1 MREATDFAGTSSEVE
16 ALVPPEVQVKRVVL
30 GQHLNTTRAALLRHL
45 NSGQLV
51 VNYLG
56 HGSEEVWAGEG
67 LLTADDVRGLHY
79 VPRLPV
85 VVTLNCRNG
94 FFHDVYTESLAE
106 AWLRAPHGG
115 AIAVWASW
123 GLTAAHGQAVLDQA
137 LITELFSG
145 EGLTLGQAIQQA
157 KATVRPLDLHR
168 KWILFGDPT
177 LRIWRWDACLRFDH
191 GDSFNLNQ

>member
-1 MREATDFAGTSSEVE
+1 MIKMNRMREATDFAGTSSEVE
-16 ALVPPEVQVKRVVL
+16 ALAPPEVQVKRVVL

-51 VNYLG
+51 VTYLG

-106 AWLRAPHGG
+106 AWLKAPHGG

-123 GLTAAHGQAVLDQA
+123 GLTAAHAHRTSTRPTPEVDSVRRSDSADLAMGCL
-137 LITELFSG
+137 S
-145 EGLTLGQAIQQA
+145 TL
-157 KATVRPLDLHR
+157 
-168 KWILFGDPT
+168 
-177 LRIWRWDACLRFDH
+177 
-191 GDSFNLNQ
+191 